1 MYKCNTSVSKMFM
14 QVAGLFCLV
23 LNQQILWIQR
33 HLKVPI
39 ARFGF
44 NSTLYYSSKFYLVYI
59 SMKNMKNKHFLGHK
73 IEFHRW
79 IHLAQQQPIQWKK
92 LISSL
97 RICTYHESFKLIKHN
112 VFLVIPSLKICKNYL
127 LDSNAHYCPITY
139 YLAYYFEYELYERPI
154 LVIR

>member
-1 MYKCNTSVSKMFM
+1 MYKCNASVSKMFM

-39 ARFGF
+39 ARFVLIVLSIILP
-44 NSTLYYSSKFYLVYI
+44 NSIQYI
-59 SMKNMKNKHFLGHK
+59 SMKNMKNKNVRGHK
-73 IEFHRW
+73 IEFHKW
-79 IHLAQQQPIQWKK
+79 IHLAQQQPIQWKN

-112 VFLVIPSLKICKNYL
+112 VFLVNLSLKKCKNYS
-127 LDSNAHYCPITY
+127 LDSSAHYCPITY

>member
-79 IHLAQQQPIQWKK
+79 IHLAQQQPIQWTK

-112 VFLVIPSLKICKNYL
+112 VFLVILSLKNVKFTCWIQVHITAL
-127 LDSNAHYCPITY
+127 LLI
-139 YLAYYFEYELYERPI
+139 I
-154 LVIR
+154 LRTILNMSCMKDQSW

>member
-1 MYKCNTSVSKMFM
+1 M

-97 RICTYHESFKLIKHN
+97 RICTYHEFFKLIKHN
-112 VFLVIPSLKICKNYL
+112 VFLVILSLKKCKNYL
-127 LDSNAHYCPITY
+127 LDSSAHYCPITY
-139 YLAYYFEYELYERPI
+139 YLAHYFEYELYERPI